1 MLQVRGRALFIVL
14 QDRYEV
20 WRQLQIC
27 KTVALNFHAKGEHQ
41 RPTSGAGL
49 GLPPISH
56 RLLVDALDSLLKS
69 AVVAW
74 LQRRQLEAGRPGSG
88 FSRVSIALSC

>member
-1 MLQVRGRALFIVL
+1 MLQERGGALFILL
-14 QDRYEV
+14 QGRYEA
-20 WRQLQIC
+20 WRQLHAG
-27 KTVALNFHAKGEHQ
+27 KTVVLNFHAKGEHQ

-56 RLLVDALDSLLKS
+56 RLLVDAPDSLLKS

-74 LQRRQLEAGRPGSG
+74 L
-88 FSRVSIALSC
+88 